1 MVFEIDNPLEVAEPD
16 SYGYNK
22 NDGFSHA
29 MSVTKAEHRAI
40 ECLGK
45 EMREGFWEV
54 QVDKNGNKKSILH
67 EDTRREA
74 IEAVKTFK
82 NIMIADLAPEFKNKI
97 IVLEKKIISERKKF
111 LDQQQKWFEK
121 LNYQQKKNYIDNNIT
136 YNNDFLYDKLPY
148 MHEYISAQ
156 VEIYREIMEQLELC
170 LASVKYLKKQVNI
183 AGAEIFEEDGTEA
196 K

>member
-1 MVFEIDNPLEVAEPD
+1 MDYELDNPLDIAEPD

-40 ECLGK
+40 DCLGK

-54 QVDKNGNKKSILH
+54 QVDKHGNKKSILH

-82 NIMIADLAPEFKNKI
+82 NIMIADMSPEFR
-97 IVLEKKIISERKKF
+97 KKIKELEDKIKTNRDSFIK
-111 LDQQQKWFEK
+111 QQQEWYNS
-121 LNYQQKKNYIDNNIT
+121 LSYPQKKKYIDDNMT
-136 YNNDFLYDKLPY
+136 YNNNFLYEKLPY
-148 MHEYISAQ
+148 MHEYISSQ
-156 VEIYREIMEQLELC
+156 VDVYREIMEQLELC
-170 LASVKYLKKQVNI
+170 LLSVKYLKKQINV
-183 AGAEIFEEDGTEA
+183 AGADKTEDGTEA